1 MSKNLGYL
9 IIAHGA
15 LAKELLNS
23 LEFIAGAQ
31 PNFKAIAIDHAVD
44 VDHAREL
51 VLEAVDDIAGENGII
66 VFTDLFGGAPSNIAL
81 SLIDERPIEIVA
93 GVNMPILLHAAT
105 SDDTSSLKE
114 RAATLRDYGKN
125 NIFIASEVLSGKKI

>member
-1 MSKNLGYL
+1 MNQDTGYL

-15 LAKELLNS
+15 LAQELLNS

-51 VLEAVDDIAGENGII
+51 VLEAVNEIVGENGAI

-81 SLIDERPIEIVA
+81 SLLGEQPIEIVA
-93 GVNMPILLHAAT
+93 GINMPILLHAAT
-105 SDDTSSLKE
+105 SDDTSPLKE
-114 RAATLRDYGKN
+114 KAAALRDYGKN
-125 NIFIASEVLSGKKI
+125 NIFVASEVLLGKKK